1 VTREFDV
8 IVLGGGAAGENVA
21 GRCFGAGLSVV
32 VVEQA
37 LVGGECS
44 YWACIPSKTLLRP
57 GDALAAAR
65 RVPGASE
72 AVTGELDV
80 TAALGWRDEMVSG
93 YDDRSQVRW
102 LGDVGSDLVRGYGRL
117 VAERAV
123 EVELPDGG
131 TQRLRARRA
140 VVVATGARTVV
151 PAIDGLAEIAFWDH
165 RRATAA
171 KEPPRRLL
179 VLGGGAVAV
188 EMAQAWRR
196 LGSHKV
202 TIVQRSDR
210 LLAREEP
217 FAGRELEEAF
227 TNEGI
232 EVLTGT
238 KMTSVGRASNDGPV
252 TAALTGRREVVADE
266 LLVAAGR
273 MPATDDLGL
282 ESVGLP
288 GGEAIEVDDRL
299 RATGLEGSWLY
310 AVGDV
315 NGKALLTHMGKYQ
328 ARVAADH
335 IAGRPARDVA
345 TECGAPRVVFT
356 DPQVAAVGLTEHMAR
371 LRGMDVRTVT
381 YPTGD
386 VAGSTVSG
394 KGLGGTSH
402 LVVDESR
409 KVVVGATFTGPA
421 VGELLHSATIA
432 VVGRIPL
439 AALWHA
445 VPSFPTVSEVWLRLL
460 EAYGL

>member
-1 VTREFDV
+1 VTRELDV

-21 GRCFGAGLSVV
+21 GRCSGAGLSVV
-32 VVEQA
+32 LVERA

-65 RVPGASE
+65 RVPGVSN
-72 AVTGELDV
+72 AVTGDID
-80 TAALGWRDEMVSG
+80 TSAALAWRDEMVSD

-102 LGDVGSDLVRGYGRL
+102 LEGVGAELVRGHGRL
-117 VAERAV
+117 VADRAV
-123 EVELPDGG
+123 EVELGDGG
-131 TQRLRARRA
+131 TQRLTARRA
-140 VVVATGARTVV
+140 VVVATGSRTVV
-151 PAIDGLAEIAFWDH
+151 PPIDGLRDIAFWDH

-171 KEPPRRLL
+171 KEAPPRLL
-179 VLGGGAVAV
+179 VLGGGAVGA

-196 LGSHKV
+196 LGSAGV
-202 TIVQRSDR
+202 TIVQRGNR
-210 LLAREEP
+210 LLPREEP
-217 FAGRELEEAF
+217 FVGRELEETF
-227 TNEGI
+227 GDEGI
-232 EVLTGT
+232 DVLTQT
-238 KMTSVGRASNDGPV
+238 EMTSVRRASNDGPV
-252 TAALTGRREVVADE
+252 TATLRGRREIDADE

-273 MPATDDLGL
+273 APATDDLGL
-282 ESVGLP
+282 ESVGLR
-288 GGEAIEVDDRL
+288 GGEAIEVDDHL
-299 RATGLEGSWLY
+299 RATGVEGGWLY

-315 NGKALLTHMGKYQ
+315 NGRALLTHIGKYQ

-345 TECGAPRVVFT
+345 TECGAPRVIFT
-356 DPQVAAVGLTEHMAR
+356 DPQVAAVGLTEQMAR

-402 LVVDESR
+402 LVVDEAR
-409 KVVVGATFTGPA
+409 KVVVGATFTGYA

-439 AALWHA
+439 AVLWHA